1 MRSTRGW
8 CDAGAVAWGYICRVA
23 GSLKGCSMIKVT
35 RTFLPLL
42 LVLTACSHR
51 KAAPPTA
58 DSRPPD
64 TVLTADDIRRSPGQS
79 LEQLLLARVPGLTIE
94 RAADGHSKLVLRGKN
109 TILGDDEA
117 LFVVNGV
124 PLGPALSGNLAAV
137 DIHDIETV
145 QVLRDAVATAAYGV
159 RGANGVIIIR
169 TKEN

>member
-1 MRSTRGW
+1 MP
-8 CDAGAVAWGYICRVA
+8 
-23 GSLKGCSMIKVT
+23 KVT

-51 KAAPPTA
+51 KAAPSTA

-94 RAADGHSKLVLRGKN
+94 RAADGHSKVVLRGKN

-117 LFVVNGV
+117 LFVLNGIA
-124 PLGPALSGNLAAV
+124 LGPTTSGNLGAIDV
-137 DIHDIETV
+137 HDIDTV
-145 QVLRDAVATAAYGV
+145 QVLRDAAATSLYGV

-169 TKEN
+169 TKQD

>member
-1 MRSTRGW
+1 MVSTA
-8 CDAGAVAWGYICRVA
+8 CAI
-23 GSLKGCSMIKVT
+23 
-35 RTFLPLL
+35 LPVVI
-42 LVLTACSHR
+42 VLTACGHR
-51 KAAPPTA
+51 RTATTQPQSSTPPG
-58 DSRPPD
+58 

-94 RAADGHSKLVLRGKN
+94 RAADGHSKLVLRGRN

-124 PLGPALSGNLAAV
+124 PLGPAVSGNLAAV

-145 QVLRDAVATAAYGV
+145 QVLRDAVAMAAYGV
-159 RGANGVIIIR
+159 RGANGVIVIR

>member
-1 MRSTRGW
+1 MP
-8 CDAGAVAWGYICRVA
+8 
-23 GSLKGCSMIKVT
+23 KVT
-35 RTFLPLL
+35 HTFLPLL

-51 KAAPPTA
+51 RAASPTA

-109 TILGDDEA
+109 TILGDDEV

>member
-1 MRSTRGW
+1 MPKFTPF
-8 CDAGAVAWGYICRVA
+8 VPV
-23 GSLKGCSMIKVT
+23 
-35 RTFLPLL
+35 LL
-42 LVLTACSHR
+42 LLTACSHR

-58 DSRPPD
+58 DSRPPG

-79 LEQLLLARVPGLTIE
+79 LEQLLLARVPGLTIQ

-124 PLGPALSGNLAAV
+124 PLGPAVSGNLTAV
-137 DIHDIETV
+137 DVHDIETV

>member
-1 MRSTRGW
+1 MTSLTR
-8 CDAGAVAWGYICRVA
+8 A
-23 GSLKGCSMIKVT
+23 
-35 RTFLPLL
+35 LL
-42 LVLTACSHR
+42 LPTLSLFIACWHR
-51 KAAPPTA
+51 TPRSESETTKTPEG
-58 DSRPPD
+58 

-117 LFVVNGV
+117 LFVVNGI
-124 PLGPALSGNLAAV
+124 PLGPAVSGNLAAV

-159 RGANGVIIIR
+159 RGANGVIVIR